1 MGAIEPLWD
10 SEEAASACAGRGTGR
25 WQAEDVSIDSR
36 SITRDALFVAIR
48 GVSGD
53 GHAYV
58 ADALKNG
65 AAAAMVDHLP
75 EGVARDA
82 PILMVR
88 DTQAGLEALA
98 AAARARSAA
107 RIVAVTGSAGKTGS
121 KEMLRAAFARQ
132 GMTHASQ
139 ASYNNLWGVPLSL
152 ARMPRKTEF
161 GVFEIGMNHAG
172 EISPLTKIVRP
183 HAAIVTTI
191 APAHIGN
198 FESLTAIA
206 EAKAEIFSGLSPG
219 GVAVINQDSPFFEL
233 LARRARE
240 AGAAKVIGF
249 GASPEAEAR
258 LVKAVHHAECSC
270 ILADICG
277 QPLTCKIGLSGN
289 HWAMNALAVL
299 AVVQALGGD
308 IALAALALAELMP
321 LAGRG
326 RRHRLRIAD
335 GVFTLIDE
343 SYNANPASML
353 AALQTLSGHMTEG
366 RGRRIAVLGDM
377 GELGE
382 ESEKY
387 HRELAGVVADSRV
400 QLTFTAGKKMQLLH
414 DSLPRALR
422 GAHAGDAAALIT
434 PLCEALRPGDV
445 VMVKGSHS
453 SNMGNVVKGLL
464 AFGEADLKGA
474 RFETGINMG

>member
-10 SEEAASACAGRGTGR
+10 SEEAASACAGRSQGR
-25 WQAEDVSIDSR
+25 WQAKDVSIDSR
-36 SITRDALFVAIR
+36 SITRGALFIAVR

-53 GHAYV
+53 GHAFV
-58 ADALKNG
+58 ADALKKG
-65 AAAAMVDHLP
+65 AAAAMVDHVP
-75 EGVARDA
+75 EGVAQDA
-82 PILMVR
+82 PLLMVR

-107 RIVAVTGSAGKTGS
+107 QIVAVTGSAGKTGT

-152 ARMPRKTEF
+152 ARMPRETEF

-172 EISPLTKIVRP
+172 EITPLTKIVRP
-183 HAAIVTTI
+183 HAALVTTI

-198 FESLTAIA
+198 FESLAAIA
-206 EAKAEIFSGLSPG
+206 EAKAEIFSGLAPG
-219 GVAVINQDSPFFEL
+219 GVAVINQDSPHFDL
-233 LARRARE
+233 LARRARA

-249 GASPEAEAR
+249 GASPEAQAR

-270 ILADICG
+270 VLAEICG

-289 HWAMNALAVL
+289 HWTMNALAVL

-308 IALAALALAELMP
+308 IALAGLALSELMP

-326 RRHRLRIAD
+326 RRHQLRIAD

-343 SYNANPASML
+343 SYNANPASMQ
-353 AALQTLSGHMTEG
+353 AALQNLSGHMTQG

-382 ESEKY
+382 ESGKY
-387 HRELAGVVADSRV
+387 HRELAGVIADSRI
-400 QLTFTAGKKMQLLH
+400 QLTFSAGREMRFLH
-414 DSLPRALR
+414 DSLPHELR
-422 GAHAGDAAALIT
+422 GTHAEDSAGLIA

-445 VMVKGSHS
+445 VMVKGSNS
-453 SNMGNVVKGLL
+453 GNMGKIVKGLL
-464 AFGEADLKGA
+464 AFGDADHRVSDLKLA
-474 RFETGINMG
+474 